1 MIAPARRAAYH
12 VLRAVN
18 ERRADL
24 PHALAHTRASLR
36 DARDR
41 ALASE
46 IATGTLRWQGTLD
59 YLVAHFARRPT
70 ARLDPEVLDILRLS
84 VYQLLHLNRVPAA
97 AAVHDAVE
105 LARRAGKGSATG
117 LVNAVLRAITR
128 ERQQLPLPEPPA
140 FMPSTDPPASD
151 ANVWVGGAR
160 AAALDYLSITLS
172 HPRWLVERWL
182 DRHGFA
188 TATAWARFNNTPAPL
203 TLRVNRLKIRAGDHI
218 DALAA
223 HAVIVRP
230 TRYAPDGLVVTRG
243 NPLTTPL
250 ADRGWFIVQDEASQ
264 LVAALARVQPGDRVL
279 DACASPGGKTLA
291 LAAMMGNRGLLV
303 ATDLRDQ
310 RLDLLRQT
318 VTRCAATSVRLVQMD
333 LREPLPFGERFD
345 CVFVDVPCS
354 GLGTIRRDPEI
365 RWRRTETDLDQLA
378 RVQLAMLDR
387 AAGGVRPGGRLI
399 YATCS
404 SEPEENERVVEQFL
418 AAHGE
423 FRLLRVGSGRDEVLP
438 ALESVVD
445 QSGYLRTD
453 PHTHGLEAFFGALL
467 ARGPATPTL

>member
-1 MIAPARRAAYH
+1 MIAPARWAAYH

-24 PHALAHTRASLR
+24 PQALAHTRASLR

-41 ALASE
+41 ALAGE
-46 IATGTLRWQGTLD
+46 IATGTLRRQGTLD
-59 YLVAHFARRPT
+59 YLVAHFARRPA

-84 VYQLLHLNRVPAA
+84 IYQLLHLNRVPAA

-105 LARRAGKGSATG
+105 LARRAGKGSASG
-117 LVNAVLRAITR
+117 LVNAVLRAVTR
-128 ERQQLPLPEPPA
+128 ERRQLPLPEPPA
-140 FMPSTDPPASD
+140 GMASTDPLASD
-151 ANVWVGGAR
+151 ADVRLGGAR

-188 TATAWARFNNTPAPL
+188 IAAAWARFNNTPAPL
-203 TLRVNRLKIRAGDHI
+203 TLRVNRLKIRAGDLV

-230 TRYAPDGLVVTRG
+230 TRYASDGFVVTRG

-345 CVFVDVPCS
+345 CVFVDAPCS

-365 RWRRTETDLDQLA
+365 RWRRTETDLDRLA
-378 RVQLAMLDR
+378 RLQLAMLDR

-423 FRLLRVGSGRDEVLP
+423 FRLLRAGSGRDEALP

-453 PHTHGLEAFFGALL
+453 PHAHGLEAFFGALL
-467 ARGPATPTL
+467 ARGPAAPTL